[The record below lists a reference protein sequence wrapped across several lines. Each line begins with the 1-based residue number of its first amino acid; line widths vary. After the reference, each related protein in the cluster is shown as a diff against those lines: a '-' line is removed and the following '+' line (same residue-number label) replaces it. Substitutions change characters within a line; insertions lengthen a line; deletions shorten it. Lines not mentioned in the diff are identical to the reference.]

1 MPSAID
7 FFTFLLAFTVLGFV
21 VSILLKW
28 QEGNIFKNRLK
39 DLISYKETL
48 LHEEEKDVKKVYKG
62 FQRGRFYVLRKFI
75 DRIQRSGNKEQGQIR
90 KLFLKAGFSAD
101 NAVFIYGI
109 SKIGLTLTLGG
120 VATLIVFTYMD
131 WNLLY
136 KVVAIV
142 GAALTGSYLVD
153 FILYKLVEG
162 RQARISKAFP
172 DVLDLMVLC
181 TESGLSLA
189 ATVQRVAQ
197 EIAQISPDLGYELAL
212 LSIELNML
220 SDRQKALQNFSDRL
234 DSPYFKSIISN
245 IQQSEQYG
253 TPIAQTMRVVSEQ
266 FRQDRLIAAEERAT
280 KLPVLLTLP
289 MMIFIFPCI
298 YIFIAGPAVIQVLGA
313 IGH

>member
-1 MPSAID
+1 M
-7 FFTFLLAFTVLGFV
+7 
-21 VSILLKW
+21 
-28 QEGNIFKNRLK
+28 
-39 DLISYKETL
+39 
-48 LHEEEKDVKKVYKG
+48 
-62 FQRGRFYVLRKFI
+62 
-75 DRIQRSGNKEQGQIR
+75 
-90 KLFLKAGFSAD
+90 
-101 NAVFIYGI
+101 
-109 SKIGLTLTLGG
+109 
-120 VATLIVFTYMD
+120 
-131 WNLLY
+131 
-136 KVVAIV
+136 
-142 GAALTGSYLVD
+142 GSYLVD

-172 DVLDLMVLC
+172 DALDLMVLC

-266 FRQDRLIAAEERAT
+266 FRQDRLVAAEERAT

-289 MMIFIFPCI
+289 MMLFIFPCI
-298 YIFIAGPAVIQVLGA
+298 YIFIAGPAVIKVLGA
-313 IGH
+313 LGH

>member
-1 MPSAID
+1 MPSATD
-7 FFTFLLAFTVLGFV
+7 FLTFLLAFTILGFV
-21 VSILLKW
+21 VLILLKW
-28 QEGNIFKNRLK
+28 QEGKIFKNRLK

-62 FQRGRFYVLRKFI
+62 FQRSRFYVLRKFI
-75 DRIQRSGNKEQGQIR
+75 DRIQRSGSKEQEEIR
-90 KLFLKAGFSAD
+90 KLFLKAGFSAE

-109 SKIGLTLTLGG
+109 SKIGLTLILGG
-120 VATLIVFTYMD
+120 VTTLIVFTYTD
-131 WNLLY
+131 WELLY
-136 KVVAIV
+136 KVVIIV
-142 GAALTGSYLVD
+142 GIALMGSYLVD
-153 FILYKLVEG
+153 LILYKLVKG

-197 EIAQISPDLGYELAL
+197 EIGQISPDLGYELAL

-234 DSPYFKSIISN
+234 DSTYFKSIISN

-266 FRQDRLIAAEERAT
+266 FRQDRLVAAEERAT

-289 MMIFIFPCI
+289 MMLFIFPCI